1 MLISPTMAIGT
12 SQTVIGQHQPDNR
25 EFMRVLLG
33 EVSRSLQR
41 TAQVFSA
48 GQGGALFDN
57 PLASQLF
64 GQLLAEKLTEQ
75 LAGRPLSST
84 PDNVRSNLSPDQVPT
99 PDQPAFDPFFAPLS
113 EGITPPDQQGGERVR
128 FLPFLYHDR

>member
-1 MLISPTMAIGT
+1 MLISTTVPVGI
-12 SQTVIGQHQPDNR
+12 SQTLIGQHQPDNR
-25 EFMRVLLG
+25 DFMRVLLG

-41 TAQVFSA
+41 TAQVFSDR
-48 GQGGALFDN
+48 QGGALFDN

-75 LAGRPLSST
+75 LAGRALSPS
-84 PDNVRSNLSPDQVPT
+84 PDKVRSDRPPDQVPT

-113 EGITPPDQQGGERVR
+113 ESITQPDQQGGERAM

>member
-1 MLISPTMAIGT
+1 MLISPTMPIVT
-12 SQTVIGQHQPDNR
+12 SQTVIDQHQPDNR

-48 GQGGALFDN
+48 GQGGVLFDN

-75 LAGRPLSST
+75 LAGRPLSSA

-99 PDQPAFDPFFAPLS
+99 PDQPTFDPFFAPLS
-113 EGITPPDQQGGERVR
+113 ANITPPEGVRGGG

>member
-1 MLISPTMAIGT
+1 MLISPTMPIAT
-12 SQTVIGQHQPDNR
+12 SETAIGQHQPDNR

-48 GQGGALFDN
+48 RQGGALFDN

-75 LAGRPLSST
+75 LAGRALSSS
-84 PDNVRSNLSPDQVPT
+84 PDNVRGDLPPDQVLT
-99 PDQPAFDPFFAPLS
+99 PDKPAFDPFFAPLS
-113 EGITPPDQQGGERVR
+113 ESITPPDQQGGERAR

>member
-1 MLISPTMAIGT
+1 MLISPTMPTAT
-12 SQTVIGQHQPDNR
+12 SQTVIAEHQPDNR
-25 EFMRVLLG
+25 DFMRVLLG

-41 TAQVFSA
+41 TAQVFSDR
-48 GQGGALFDN
+48 QGGALFDN

-75 LAGRPLSST
+75 LAGRALSPS
-84 PDNVRSNLSPDQVPT
+84 PDKVRSDRPPDQVPT

-113 EGITPPDQQGGERVR
+113 ESITQPDQQGGERAR

>member
-1 MLISPTMAIGT
+1 MLISPTMAIGA

-84 PDNVRSNLSPDQVPT
+84 PDNVRSNLSPDQVPK

-113 EGITPPDQQGGERVR
+113 ENITQPDQQVGERAR
-128 FLPFLYHDR
+128 FLPFLNHDR

>member
-25 EFMRVLLG
+25 DFMRVLLG

-48 GQGGALFDN
+48 RQGGALFDN

-75 LAGRPLSST
+75 LAGRPLPSS
-84 PDNVRSNLSPDQVPT
+84 PDNVHNGPPPDQVPT
-99 PDQPAFDPFFAPLS
+99 PDQPTFDPFFAPLS
-113 EGITPPDQQGGERVR
+113 ENITPPEGGRGGG

>member
-1 MLISPTMAIGT
+1 MLISPTMPIAT
-12 SQTVIGQHQPDNR
+12 SQPVIGQHQPDNR

-75 LAGRPLSST
+75 LAGRALSPS
-84 PDNVRSNLSPDQVPT
+84 PANVRSDLPTDQEPT
-99 PDQPAFDPFFAPLS
+99 PDEPAFDPFFAPLS
-113 EGITPPDQQGGERVR
+113 ENITQPDQQVGERAR
-128 FLPFLYHDR
+128 FLPFLNHDR

>member
-25 EFMRVLLG
+25 DFMRVLLG

-48 GQGGALFDN
+48 RQGGALFDN

-75 LAGRPLSST
+75 LAGRPLPSS
-84 PDNVRSNLSPDQVPT
+84 PDNVHNDPPPDQVPT
-99 PDQPAFDPFFAPLS
+99 PDQPTFDPFFAPLS
-113 EGITPPDQQGGERVR
+113 ENITPPEGGRGGG